1 MDINMHEISDD
12 LPFYILKGVSRRREK
27 GGIIFEL
34 EIPELIIRQ
43 GDFIAVTGP
52 SGCGKSTLLDILG
65 LILQPDHSQ
74 TFTLRKNGNPGV
86 WDNIATLGE
95 ARLAALRR
103 AKIGYVLQNGGLL
116 SFLTV
121 RENIE
126 LPARLNRLKNARGR
140 ATELAEKLGIT
151 EQLDKKPA
159 QLSGGQRQRAA
170 IARGLVHDPT
180 IVLADEPTA
189 AVDQINAVDIR
200 NQFSVLAR
208 QQKVAVLMVTHDK
221 RLVLPVINRLLTF
234 TIEKRGTNHTVSRLQ
249 EVPANEWRPQQ

>member
-1 MDINMHEISDD
+1 MNEVSDN
-12 LPFYILKGVSRRREK
+12 LSFYRLKGVSRRREK

-34 EIPELIIRQ
+34 EIPELIIRH

-65 LILQPDHSQ
+65 LILQPDCNQ
-74 TFTLRKNGNPGV
+74 TFTLRRSGDPNV
-86 WDNIATLGE
+86 WDDIATLGE
-95 ARLAALRR
+95 ARLADLRK

-116 SFLTV
+116 PFLTV

-126 LPARLNRLKNARGR
+126 LPARLNRLKNTRGR
-140 ATELAEKLGIT
+140 AAELAGKLGIT

-170 IARGLVHDPT
+170 IARGLVHGPA

-200 NQFSVLAR
+200 NQFSDLAR
-208 QQKVAVLMVTHDK
+208 QQQVAVLMVTHDK
-221 RLVLPVINRLLTF
+221 KLVLPVINRLLTF
-234 TIEKRGTNHTVSRLQ
+234 TTEKRGTNHTVSRLQ
-249 EVPANEWRPQQ
+249 EVPANEWQ